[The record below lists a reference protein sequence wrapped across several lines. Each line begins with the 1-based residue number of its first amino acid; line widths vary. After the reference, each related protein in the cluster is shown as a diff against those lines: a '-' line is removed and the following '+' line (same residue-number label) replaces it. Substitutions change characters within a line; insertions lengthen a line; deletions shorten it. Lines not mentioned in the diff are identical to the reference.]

1 MTDEERKQFINE
13 YCRNVGNI
21 KIKCDDCKFV
31 ENCVD
36 YGWDGCRK
44 FTPAPSEPMTNEDCI
59 LGCKTQDELAK
70 VLVGL
75 CDRAIQ
81 SRFGGVNFTTD
92 VELVKEWL
100 KKPHEVE

>member
-1 MTDEERKQFINE
+1 MALPPKKERQ
-13 YCRNVGNI
+13 
-21 KIKCDDCKFV
+21 
-31 ENCVD
+31 
-36 YGWDGCRK
+36 
-44 FTPAPSEPMTNEDCI
+44 TNEDCVR
-59 LGCKTQDELAK
+59 GCKTQDELAT

-100 KKPHEVE
+100 KKPHEVDDEMES

>member
-1 MTDEERKQFINE
+1 MAKE
-13 YCRNVGNI
+13 YDCEHCEHWVKDSLGDRV
-21 KIKCDDCKFV
+21 CKF
-31 ENCVD
+31 
-36 YGWDGCRK
+36 DGECECFER
-44 FTPAPSEPMTNEDCI
+44 TNEHCVRD
-59 LGCKTQDELAK
+59 CKTQDELAK

-100 KKPHEVE
+100 QKPHEVHCGAK

>member
-1 MTDEERKQFINE
+1 MTEFF
-13 YCRNVGNI
+13 
-21 KIKCDDCKFV
+21 KIRCDDCKFK
-31 ENCVD
+31 ESCVD
-36 YGWDGCRK
+36 YGWDGCKK

-100 KKPHEVE
+100 QKPHEVDDEMES